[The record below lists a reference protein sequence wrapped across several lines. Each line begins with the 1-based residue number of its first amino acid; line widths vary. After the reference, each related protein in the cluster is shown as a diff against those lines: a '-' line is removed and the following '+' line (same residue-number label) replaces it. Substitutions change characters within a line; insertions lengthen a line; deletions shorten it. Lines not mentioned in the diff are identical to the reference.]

1 MELRGVSK
9 RYGLR
14 RPWVVRHADLTLA
27 PGRLVRVAGV
37 NGSGKSTLLRLIAG
51 ATEPSRGVV
60 RDRPRTGFVPERF
73 SPALPLTAEAF
84 LAHVGRVQGL
94 CAGDARRGSAAW
106 LECFGVGPYRAWPL
120 RALSKGTVQK
130 VAIAAAL
137 VGDPELLVLDEAWT
151 GLDATGRAVLDAEVA
166 ERVAAGGV
174 VVFVDHDLRRLAD
187 QPARHLRIEPGG
199 VVAEVAPPPLP
210 PPEDRAPVGP
220 VTIEVAGYA
229 GDGAALA
236 GLTGV
241 LSVAATDGG
250 LEVQVDSGC
259 SDDVLRHLLA
269 AKRAHIV
276 TVRHL
281 PGGPSPRGPSPGG
294 PG

>member
-14 RPWVVRHADLTLA
+14 RPWVVRHADLVLE
-27 PGRLVRVAGV
+27 PGRLVRVGGV

-51 ATEPSRGVV
+51 ATEPTRGAV
-60 RDRPRTGFVPERF
+60 RSRPRTGFVPERF
-73 SPALPLTAEAF
+73 TPALPLTAEAF
-84 LAHVGRVQGL
+84 LVHLGRVHGL
-94 CAGDARRGSAAW
+94 GGAEARRGSAAW
-106 LECFGVGPYRAWPL
+106 LERFGIGPYRAWPL

-151 GLDATGRAVLDAEVA
+151 GLDAAGRAVLDGEVA
-166 ERVAAGGV
+166 GRVDAGGV
-174 VVFVDHDLRRLAD
+174 VVFVDHDPRRLAER
-187 QPARHLRIEPGG
+187 PARHLRIDTGG
-199 VVAEVAPPPLP
+199 AVAEGEAPPLP
-210 PPEDRAPVGP
+210 TGDVAPAGP
-220 VTIEVAGYA
+220 VAIEVAGYG

-236 GLTGV
+236 RLTGV
-241 LSVAATDGG
+241 LSVAPGAAG
-250 LEVQVDSGC
+250 LELRVDPGC

-276 TVRHL
+276 AVRPL
-281 PGGPSPRGPSPGG
+281 PAGPSPGG
-294 PG
+294 PP

>member
-14 RPWVVRHADLTLA
+14 RPWVVRHADVALA
-27 PGRLVRVAGV
+27 PGSLVRVLGV
-37 NGSGKSTLLRLIAG
+37 NGSGKSTLLRLVAG

-73 SPALPLTAEAF
+73 SPALPLSAEAF
-84 LAHVGRVQGL
+84 LVHVGRIHG
-94 CAGDARRGSAAW
+94 RGGRDSRQQAAAW
-106 LECFGVGPYRAWPL
+106 LERFGIGPYRAWPL

-151 GLDATGRAVLDAEVA
+151 GLDAVGRAVLDGEVA
-166 ERVAAGGV
+166 GRVAAGGV
-174 VVFVDHDLRRLAD
+174 VVFVDHDPRRLAD
-187 QPARHLRIEPGG
+187 RPARHLRVEPGG
-199 VVAEVAPPPLP
+199 VVAEAEAPPLP
-210 PPEDRAPVGP
+210 ASEDPAPVGP
-220 VTIEVAGYA
+220 VAVEVAGFG

-236 GLTGV
+236 RLTGV
-241 LSVAATDGG
+241 LSVSATEGG
-250 LEVQVDSGC
+250 LEVRVDPGC

-269 AKRAHIV
+269 GKRAHIV
-276 TVRHL
+276 AVRQL
-281 PGGPSPRGPSPGG
+281 PGGPPAGG
-294 PG
+294 AA